1 MHVDWGQMG
10 MGIGGN
16 RNRRDSVWRGWRE
29 RIWGETTGIKRLLGG
44 DVEPSTVETPRILSG

>member
-10 MGIGGN
+10 IGIGGN

-29 RIWGETTGIKRLLGG
+29 RIWGETTGIEVCLCLVG
-44 DVEPSTVETPRILSG
+44 DLEILQ